1 MTAARTIAR
10 TIRGWIRTVPLEGL
24 IGRSRGAPMRAVAV
38 VVMVGALV
46 AGCTDLDVGPTRRP
60 STGGSDVIVV
70 GVSGAFAEN
79 QIVAEMYAQVLEHAG
94 YTVERLL
101 ELRSRESSQNALEA
115 GVIDVKPEYLSS
127 LLLFLD
133 PNAEASADAADV
145 ARQTVELLRSEGL
158 ALLTPSAAQDTNQFV
173 ANAETAQRFD
183 LTTMSS
189 LAPVAGQLTFGG
201 PPECP
206 QRPFCLPGLNEVYG
220 ILFDDFTPLD
230 AGGPLTV
237 DALKADEVQ
246 IGLLFST
253 DPSIGQN
260 GFVPLADDRH
270 LQDAENI
277 TPLIRSDKLNAEVR
291 ALLDAVSARLS
302 TEKVT
307 ELVGKV
313 VIEGQGVADVA
324 NGFLTANGLL

>member
-1 MTAARTIAR
+1 MTATKTTAR
-10 TIRGWIRTVPLEGL
+10 TIRGSGLVRTAAL
-24 IGRSRGAPMRAVAV
+24 AMV
-38 VVMVGALV
+38 VCTIA
-46 AGCTDLDVGPTRRP
+46 AGCTDSDGGQMRRAP
-60 STGGSDVIVV
+60 SGSTDVIVV

-94 YTVERLL
+94 YTVERQLD
-101 ELRSRESSQNALEA
+101 LRSREVSQNALEA
-115 GVIDVKPEYLSS
+115 GAIDVKPEYLSS
-127 LLLFLD
+127 LLLYLD

-145 ARQTVELLRSEGL
+145 ARQTAQLLRSSGL
-158 ALLTPSAAQDTNQFV
+158 TLLTPSAAVDTNQFV

-206 QRPFCLPGLNEVYG
+206 QRPFCLQGLHEVYG
-220 ILFDDFTPLD
+220 VLFDDFTPLD

-237 DALKADEVQ
+237 DALRSDEVQ

-253 DPSIGQN
+253 DPRIEQN
-260 GFVPLADDRH
+260 GFVPLVDDRQ

-277 TPLIRSDKLNAEVR
+277 TPVVRSEVLDDEVR
-291 ALLDAVSARLS
+291 RLLDAVSARLTS
-302 TEKVT
+302 KEMT
-307 ELVGKV
+307 ELVGRV
-313 VIEGQGVADVA
+313 VIDGQNVATVA
-324 NGFLTANGLL
+324 TGFLTSNNLL